1 MTSLEGNALNFSAA
15 IQLCGGKEDL
25 AREII
30 QMLVDEL
37 PKQNLLLQTAFEQHD
52 WKQLDYL
59 THKLSGSAAYCGME
73 QIKKYSHI
81 VNKTIREKDLPQVI
95 IQLPLLQQAITS
107 ALAAAAALD
116 IKPTGE

>member
-1 MTSLEGNALNFSAA
+1 MTNPEGNALNFSAA
-15 IQLCGGKEDL
+15 VQLCGGKEDL

-30 QMLVDEL
+30 PMLVNEL
-37 PKQNLLLQTAFEQHD
+37 PQQNLLLQTAFEQHD

-73 QIKKYSHI
+73 QIKTYAHA
-81 VNKTIREKDLPQVI
+81 VNKTIRQQDLPQVI
-95 IQLPLLQQAITS
+95 VQLPMLQQAITA

-116 IKPTGE
+116 IKPIE